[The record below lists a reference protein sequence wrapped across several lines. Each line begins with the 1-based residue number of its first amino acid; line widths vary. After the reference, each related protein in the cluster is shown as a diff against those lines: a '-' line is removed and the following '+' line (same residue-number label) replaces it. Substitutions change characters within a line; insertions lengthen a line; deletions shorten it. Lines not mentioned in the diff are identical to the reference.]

1 MGYGQFMCHQTL
13 FELLPSDMSG
23 TGRWTLDTAHTR
35 DMGTPGTLGTGHNV
49 TASRGPALPS
59 TAQARGKQTT

>member
-23 TGRWTLDTAHTR
+23 TGRWTLDT
-35 DMGTPGTLGTGHNV
+35 GHW
-49 TASRGPALPS
+49 SLMPALTEMAVS
-59 TAQARGKQTT
+59 YTRTLISSFSMISVV

>member
-23 TGRWTLDTAHTR
+23 TGRWTLDTRHW
-35 DMGTPGTLGTGHNV
+35 TLDTGHW
-49 TASRGPALPS
+49 SLMPALTEMAVS
-59 TAQARGKQTT
+59 YTRTLISSFSMISVV